1 MIMSQTHSV
10 VATRTYEETTAILSP
25 AFDRVANKENWKFAI
40 DAVIDIADM
49 DEQLVIHEAVIF
61 YTGSVP
67 TFEHVSGRAFRV
79 KARGYYAAIGS

>member
-1 MIMSQTHSV
+1 MMTHIVTPS
-10 VATRTYEETTAILSP
+10 RTYEETTAILSP

-67 TFEHVSGRAFRV
+67 TFTHLTGHSFRV
-79 KARGYYAAIGS
+79 RARGYYAAIGS